1 MLTISDQRVRSL
13 EPAQLKVSS
22 DGVGE
27 DSAMMKSCYDYYL
40 NYYSEKY
47 SVQQAQPTQE
57 PKKQAEVA
65 SVAAGSASGESNSTD
80 KESTSLFSSGLVAY
94 SESDSD

>member
-1 MLTISDQRVRSL
+1 
-13 EPAQLKVSS
+13 
-22 DGVGE
+22 
-27 DSAMMKSCYDYYL
+27 MMKSCYDYYL

-47 SVQQAQPTQE
+47 NVQQAQPTQE

-65 SVAAGSASGESNSTD
+65 RVTAAGSATAESYSTD
-80 KESTSLFSSGLVAY
+80 KESLFSSGLVAY